1 MTQAQGMSDID
12 LIIERLEMRGHRVTG
27 SRRRVLDA
35 ILAQP
40 SHFTVDDV
48 LRATRKV
55 GRATVF
61 RTVKILTDLNLICR
75 VLLEDGALHYRL
87 STRGGHHHHLVCRD
101 CGRVEDFTTC
111 DVGAIVRELSRAT
124 DYEIEGHWLEVYGR
138 CQACRLLNPAPTTT
152 TARN

>member
-1 MTQAQGMSDID
+1 MAQAQGMSDIEF
-12 LIIERLEMRGHRVTG
+12 IIERLEMRGHRVTA

-75 VLLEDGALHYRL
+75 VLLEDGTLHYRL

-111 DVGAIVRELSRAT
+111 DVGTLVRELSRAT

-138 CQACRLLNPAPTTT
+138 CQACRLLNPAPTRA
-152 TARN
+152 ARS